1 MRCRDNRVIAVT
13 SLWVALACAGCATSI
28 SESDLNRQLTKV
40 AQPYARS
47 GPQQMIPIYAE
58 SRMVAIGLLAEARND
73 SNSPLSRR
81 VGHQLDR
88 AHRRNAHAV
97 VGGPYADLSDRILT
111 NALNLNED
119 GQLRG
124 LKVLFVSDAAPTP
137 ALLEAARLSQA
148 RIHHR
153 TPQ

>member
-1 MRCRDNRVIAVT
+1 MRCADERVIAV
-13 SLWVALACAGCATSI
+13 SCLLVALACAGCATSI
-28 SESDLNRQLTKV
+28 SEDDLNRQLAEV
-40 AQPYARS
+40 AQPYARL
-47 GPQQMIPIYAE
+47 GPQQMVPVYAE

-73 SNSPLSRR
+73 PGSPLSRR
-81 VGHQLDR
+81 VGRQLDR

-137 ALLEAARLSQA
+137 ALLDAARLSQT

-153 TPQ
+153 TPH